1 MKLISKKRAKSKY
14 IKKYD
19 TPKTPYQRLIASAHV
34 SPEAKQKLTDTFQ
47 LLNPFTLKKQ
57 IESKLK
63 IIFAVLQ
70 KTSCI
75 TEQ

>member
-1 MKLISKKRAKSKY
+1 MKLISKKRVKSKY
-14 IKKYD
+14 VKKYD
-19 TPKTPYQRLIASAHV
+19 TPKTPYQRLRASVHV

-63 IIFAVLQ
+63 IIFAALQ
-70 KTSCI
+70 KTS
-75 TEQ
+75 